1 MHYWGSAGLRGTF
14 IAKAAA
20 RTCSSPD
27 RCSHK
32 SAHVWMQSQ
41 IDTNMCGIHQHHV
54 SKWCSPPHPTS
65 IHRFSLL
72 KRIPHSAGKIS
83 WKRIYLFMSCYS
95 PPCQVGMCCV
105 FHVFPFPYQSIHWV
119 NPPRQRPQL
128 GSHLSDFLHL
138 PITIVKLKRPFW
150 LKFTS
155 CLWWPYCTG
164 AVRPLTLL
172 SVANHGEM
180 QWALH
185 PLYES
190 GARYFDQ
197 GLVLSPS

>member
-1 MHYWGSAGLRGTF
+1 
-14 IAKAAA
+14 
-20 RTCSSPD
+20 
-27 RCSHK
+27 
-32 SAHVWMQSQ
+32 MQSQ

-83 WKRIYLFMSCYS
+83 WKRIYLFMSYYS

-150 LKFTS
+150 VAYGDHIALVQCALWLCCPLLIMERCNERCIHCMNPALDTS
-155 CLWWPYCTG
+155 TKG
-164 AVRPLTLL
+164 
-172 SVANHGEM
+172 
-180 QWALH
+180 
-185 PLYES
+185 
-190 GARYFDQ
+190 
-197 GLVLSPS
+197 